1 MTEEI
6 QPQDPQQ
13 RKTFLERLMAVKE
26 WILGFGVVGL
36 IIWWII
42 KILICA
48 FAGIC
53 LL

>member
-1 MTEEI
+1 MTEDM
-6 QPQDPQQ
+6 QPQEPEQP
-13 RKTFLERLMAVKE
+13 KTFLEKLMGVKE
-26 WILGFGVVGL
+26 WILGFGVAGL
-36 IIWWII
+36 VIWWII